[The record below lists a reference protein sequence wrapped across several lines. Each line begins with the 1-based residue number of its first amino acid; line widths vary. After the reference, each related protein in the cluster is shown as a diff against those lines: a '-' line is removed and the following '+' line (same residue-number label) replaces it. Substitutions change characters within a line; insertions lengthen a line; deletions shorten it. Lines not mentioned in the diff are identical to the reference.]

1 MSSLD
6 TLAER
11 RMRATVVA
19 DVRAFDPRVRIG
31 DADLTIM
38 SGWKQHDDR
47 WMEWAF
53 DETKIEGYFH
63 SAHGAH
69 AAGWS
74 EWLRKNMTPT
84 EYDAYQS
91 GDAAGWHRRDRRE
104 PAEGNETC
112 RD

>member
-11 RMRATVVA
+11 RMRAMVVA

-47 WMEWAF
+47 WMEWSF
-53 DETKIEGYFH
+53 DGVKVEGYFH

-69 AAGWS
+69 AAGWR
-74 EWLRKNMTPT
+74 EWLRRSMTT
-84 EYDAYQS
+84 AEYGAYQD
-91 GDAAGWHRRDRRE
+91 GDAAGWKRRDRRQAIE
-104 PAEGNETC
+104 EDRT
-112 RD
+112 